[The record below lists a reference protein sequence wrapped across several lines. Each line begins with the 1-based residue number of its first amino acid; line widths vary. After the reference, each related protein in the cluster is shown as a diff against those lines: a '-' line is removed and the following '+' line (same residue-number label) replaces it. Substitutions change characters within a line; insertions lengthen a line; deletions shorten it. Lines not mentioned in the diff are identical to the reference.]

1 MRCNMKNNRSQIIKK
16 IVFISIFTALSTVLY
31 HLRFPLPM
39 FFPSFLDV
47 QFSNLP
53 ALIGALLLGPW
64 SGVLIVV
71 LRGLL
76 KLPFTSSAGVGELA
90 DVLIGV
96 AAVLS
101 AGLYYKYHRTKKG
114 GVIALLLSTVFW
126 IVAAVLANYFILMP
140 FFIKVIG
147 FDAVFGA
154 LGVIKGITRK
164 NFMEYYILFAVI
176 PFNLML
182 SVLVNTVTYFVY
194 KRISKIWK
202 DFMEG
207 KD

>member
-1 MRCNMKNNRSQIIKK
+1 MKNNRSQIIKK

-140 FFIKVIG
+140 FFIKVKG

-154 LGVIKGITRK
+154 LGVIKGVTRK